1 VSVSEGAAIRATVR
15 AAQICDP
22 EGKDSAVAAFT
33 SRVPFHDTD
42 TPMSIHDLRTELA
55 EAVRAVDP
63 DGDSPALAMTAATSA
78 YLAGRHGESSVED
91 TELLR
96 LAARAEFR
104 GEPPGHVAG
113 WLAER
118 GVVI

>member
-1 VSVSEGAAIRATVR
+1 MPEGAAIRAVVR

-33 SRVPFHDTD
+33 GRVPFHDTE
-42 TPMSIHDLRTELA
+42 TPMAIRDLRAELA
-55 EAVRAVDP
+55 ETARAVDP
-63 DGDSPALAMTAATSA
+63 GCDSPALAMTVATSA
-78 YLAGRHGESSVED
+78 YLAAGRGESSVD
-91 TELLR
+91 DRELLR

-104 GEPPGHVAG
+104 GEPPGPIFG

-118 GVVI
+118 GVGL